1 VSERHDA
8 RASEQGPPAATLPA
22 SVKVSV
28 LFRSLL
34 VQAAWNYR
42 TMLGTGMAFALTPV
56 LRHVHDD
63 PAEVER
69 AVARHAS
76 LFNAHPY
83 LASLALGALGRM
95 EMDGVDPAQVER
107 FRAALPGPLGAIGD
121 RLVWAGWLPLCSL
134 LGITISAAFSI
145 AAGVVTFLLVYNAG
159 HLAVRFWG
167 FELGW
172 SAGLSLGS
180 RLGGLGLAREAR
192 RVEAGICLLIGV
204 VSGVLLTDLAGGGA
218 SSLLVLCGVL
228 ALLAGHVSGPR
239 AWRPTAWIVTLG
251 VGVLAGAGHFFSL

>member
-1 VSERHDA
+1 MSRKGEIRIPTE
-8 RASEQGPPAATLPA
+8 EQPPAPLPPSVKA
-22 SVKVSV
+22 SV
-28 LFRSLL
+28 LLRSLL

-42 TMLGTGMAFALTPV
+42 TMMGTGMAFALTPV

-63 PAEVER
+63 PEEVER

-95 EMDGVDPAQVER
+95 EMDGAEPAQVER
-107 FRAALPGPLGAIGD
+107 FRAALRGPLGAMGD

-145 AAGVVTFLLVYNAG
+145 AAGVVTFLLVYNVG
-159 HLAVRFWG
+159 HLGLRLWG

-180 RLGGLGLAREAR
+180 RLRRLGLAREAR
-192 RVEAGICLLIGV
+192 RIEAGICLLVGV
-204 VSGVLLTDLAGGGA
+204 VSGVLLTDLAGGGP
-218 SSLLVLCGVL
+218 SRLLVLCGAL
-228 ALLAGHVSGPR
+228 ALLLGHVLGPR

-251 VGVLAGAGHFFSL
+251 VGVLALAGHVLSL